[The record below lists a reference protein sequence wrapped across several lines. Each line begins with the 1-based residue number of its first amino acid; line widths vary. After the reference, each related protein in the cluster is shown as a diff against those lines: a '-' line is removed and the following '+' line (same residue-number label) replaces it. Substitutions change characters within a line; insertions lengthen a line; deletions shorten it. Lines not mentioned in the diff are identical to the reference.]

1 MSVTA
6 LTKTPQLIQTT
17 PGLDEVISH
26 LSSQSIIAVDTES
39 NSLYAY
45 QERVCLIQISTREED
60 FLIDPFAFT
69 DLSSLN
75 PLFQNAGLEKVFHA
89 AEYDII
95 CLRRDYHFS
104 FENLF
109 DTMIAARI
117 LGRKEVGL
125 GSMLEAEFGIHLNKR
140 FQRANWGQ
148 RPLPADLLLYAKD
161 DTHYLLPL
169 RDKLRDE
176 LEKRQLLPLAQEDF
190 QRMCHNSEHECS
202 NGKGD
207 DCWRISGAYDLPPE
221 TAAILQELCNYRDR
235 MARRFDRPLFKV
247 FSDQVLL
254 HLAQHRPSNLEE
266 LARIPGLSHRQ
277 IERHG
282 RALLQAIQ
290 KGLHSPP
297 IYPNRPSRPS
307 DAYLSRL
314 DSLRTWRKTIA
325 QRMGVPSDVVLP
337 RDVMLRL
344 AAASI
349 HSAEDL
355 QITLADVPWRL
366 AHFGDQLL
374 SLLT

>member
-17 PGLDEVISH
+17 QGLDEVISY

-45 QERVCLIQISTREED
+45 QERVCLIQFSTREED

-69 DLSSLN
+69 DLSGLN
-75 PLFQNAGLEKVFHA
+75 PLFQNAGIEKVFHA

-125 GSMLEAEFGIHLNKR
+125 GSLLEAEFGIHLNKR

-148 RPLPADLLLYAKD
+148 RPLPDDLLLYAKD

-169 RDKLRDE
+169 REKLRDE

-202 NGKGD
+202 NSKGD

-254 HLAQHRPSNLEE
+254 HLAQHRPSSLEE
-266 LARIPGLSHRQ
+266 LARIPGLSQRQ

-282 RALLQAIQ
+282 RALLQTIQ

-297 IYPNRPSRPS
+297 IYPNRPNRPS

-325 QRMGVPSDVVLP
+325 TRMGVPSDVVLP

-349 HSAEDL
+349 RSAEDL
-355 QITLADVPWRL
+355 QMTLADVPWRL

-374 SLLT
+374 SLLI